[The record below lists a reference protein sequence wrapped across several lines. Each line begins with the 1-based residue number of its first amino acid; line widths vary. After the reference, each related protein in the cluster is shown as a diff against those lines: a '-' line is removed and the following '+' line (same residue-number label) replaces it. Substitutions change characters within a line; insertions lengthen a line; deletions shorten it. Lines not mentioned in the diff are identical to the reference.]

1 MKRISRTSRVLQL
14 ALMGAFLQA
23 TGDDVSAGAAGA
35 APTTDAPAPDAA
47 TPSEDPVHVAI
58 KAKFNNLVDVVD
70 TKFHFKKKTDETSG
84 VESKRPTLE
93 LKLPRPSLEGLAEIL
108 MGGDEKQQALL
119 LEAVNNIVLDR
130 AREIINDDTGETLN
144 QDNFPMEELSWA
156 KIANQPAAE
165 RRGGGIAKETW
176 DEFAKDYE
184 AVMPG
189 VTGKPIENIKRAT
202 KVYLTKFNMVKTDK
216 KVLALLRGQLA
227 MYLNSTPNA
236 EVYMDCVT
244 FLDKK
249 AETLL
254 NAESSSLL
262 DAL

>member
-1 MKRISRTSRVLQL
+1 MKHISKIAMLL
-14 ALMGAFLQA
+14 AVSAGAYAQA
-23 TGDDVSAGAAGA
+23 AGDDVSANAAASA
-35 APTTDAPAPDAA
+35 APTPAPTGA
-47 TPSEDPVHVAI
+47 EDPTHVAI
-58 KAKFNNLVDVVD
+58 KAKFNNMVDVVD

-93 LKLPRPSLEGLAEIL
+93 LKLPRPSIEGLAEIL

-119 LEAVNNIVLDR
+119 LEAVANIVLDR
-130 AREIINDDTGETLN
+130 ARELINDDTGETLN

-216 KVLALLRGQLA
+216 KVLALLKGQLA
-227 MYLNSTPNA
+227 LYLNATPNA
-236 EVYMDCVT
+236 EVFMDCVT

-249 AETLL
+249 AETLI